1 MIQIKNAPKNY
12 KREDVLSRAVGV
24 TDSNGNPTKWITL
37 DRASNKPVANG
48 TMNYG
53 YDSTIIE
60 IGRNGMSITHRSP
73 GYAEW
78 HTDPLSGNT
87 FTIIGHTPNNIKH
100 LAATIGE
107 NLWRIRESDIEREV
121 KAEEDRMMQEL
132 KAKLIHLTD
141 ETGEPMFD
149 NADRPVTVNAY
160 DNLMAE
166 RKKGRKV
173 KAGIIFDPRKAETN
187 DLSLETARRDKLVAE
202 LRKQNEELEAQLAMG
217 NQKRQ
222 SLIQEGAID
231 EPSHTR
237 EELEAIKPFAALKAT
252 AKKDYKVDETDVENM
267 SKADIINK
275 IMEIQ
280 EARKQ
285 PEKVE

>member
-1 MIQIKNAPKNY
+1 MIQIKNAPKGY
-12 KREDVLSRAVGV
+12 KREEILARATGIK
-24 TDSNGNPTKWITL
+24 DSNGNESKWITL
-37 DRASNKPVANG
+37 DMSSDKPGQNG
-48 TMNYG
+48 SMTYG
-53 YDSTIIE
+53 FDSTIIE
-60 IGRNGMSITHRSP
+60 ITKRGLIVAHREG

-78 HTDPLSGNT
+78 HTDPITGRGY
-87 FTIIGHTPNNIKH
+87 TIIARTPNNIRL
-100 LAATIGE
+100 LAAANGD
-107 NLWRIRESDIEREV
+107 NQWRIREADIVREV
-121 KAEEDRMMQEL
+121 EAKEKEMMDEL
-132 KAKLIHLTD
+132 KQKLVHVTD
-141 ETGEPMFD
+141 DMGEPLFD
-149 NADRPVTVNAY
+149 NADRPITINAY
-160 DNLMAE
+160 DNLME
-166 RKKGRKV
+166 KRKKGRKV
-173 KAGIIFDPRKAETN
+173 KAGVIFDPRKAETN